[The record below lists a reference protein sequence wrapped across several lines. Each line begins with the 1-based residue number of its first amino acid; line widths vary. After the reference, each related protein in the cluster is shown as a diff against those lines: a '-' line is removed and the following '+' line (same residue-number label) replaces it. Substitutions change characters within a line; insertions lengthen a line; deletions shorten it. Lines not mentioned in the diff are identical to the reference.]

1 MKPITKIDCK
11 IDGIYYNK
19 GEEIEIQDKQHL
31 IELNERGFIEPMTMK
46 EIQDYFKK
54 PIKKNYNKKEEE
66 K

>member
-11 IDGIYYNK
+11 IDGVYYAK
-19 GEEIEIQDKQHL
+19 GEEIEVQDKQRL

-54 PIKKNYNKKEEE
+54 PTKKTYNKKEEE